1 MCVCVCVCV
10 LVSQSCLTLCDPMDY
25 SPPGFPVHGIF
36 QARILEGVAISSS
49 RGSSRSSDQTQVS
62 CIAVKQCQ
70 LPTDTSHLPLQ
81 GLNHVL
87 LQLLTFNTPWKE
99 SRVESRNEAFCAW
112 GKTGRTGLQIDIFK
126 EPILW
131 AQFLYLLISKIT
143 KILHVDDCSLWL
155 AESFIRLTETF
166 WQIHT
171 WCHVVPLHQNYIYT
185 ALHTTR
191 LFGAVS
197 QLSEVLSPGLQ
208 FSFCPR

>member
-1 MCVCVCVCV
+1 MFYMEKEWQS
-10 LVSQSCLTLCDPMDY
+10 VSTTNGTC
-25 SPPGFPVHGIF
+25 
-36 QARILEGVAISSS
+36 
-49 RGSSRSSDQTQVS
+49 
-62 CIAVKQCQ
+62 
-70 LPTDTSHLPLQ
+70 HLPLQ
-81 GLNHVL
+81 ELKPVL
-87 LQLLTFNTPWKE
+87 LQLLNFNTPWKE
-99 SRVESRNEAFCAW
+99 FREKSRNEAFCAW

-185 ALHTTR
+185 ALPTTR

>member
-1 MCVCVCVCV
+1 
-10 LVSQSCLTLCDPMDY
+10 MDY
-25 SPPGFPVHGIF
+25 SPPGLSVHGIF

-70 LPTDTSHLPLQ
+70 LSIDTCHLPLQ

-131 AQFLYLLISKIT
+131 AQFLYLFISKIT
-143 KILHVDDCSLWL
+143 KILHGDDCSSWL

-166 WQIHT
+166 WKMMPCSTPSPKLHIYCPT
-171 WCHVVPLHQNYIYT
+171 YNSPLWSS
-185 ALHTTR
+185 
-191 LFGAVS
+191 FPE
-197 QLSEVLSPGLQ
+197 LSEVLSPGLQ